1 MEQFKCLLS
10 FLLGLVS
17 STLFA
22 QEVVD
27 YSYVKTRTY
36 ASADGSKVLE
46 HVDYDNGLGDMLL
59 QVELG
64 ASPGGKSIVSYMEYD
79 NQRRLSKR
87 WLPVAVSGNG
97 MLGGETLKQ
106 IANELYSDA
115 FPYQETIYELS
126 PQGDKIKEFN
136 PGSDMR
142 SAGHYNKYSM
152 LTSIAGN
159 DSLFCKCIRSVGD
172 ELYEQESFY
181 SPFKVMRHEDE
192 EGNSVLEFYDA
203 NEKMILSRLQS
214 GNKYLS
220 TYYVY
225 DQLGNLSY
233 VIPPALSDDIGQYL
247 DVEHVSNTEA
257 FRKYVTQY
265 RYDGFH
271 RCIYKRLPG
280 CEPIYY
286 IYDKAGN
293 MIFSQDGNQRERGEW
308 SFSIP
313 DRYGR
318 EALKGIC
325 KNTFDYQSEPLLGQI
340 VCAIY
345 YNTEEYAA
353 AFGYKIEGIELQ
365 KPHVMDVKM
374 YDDYRFVGCLGIP
387 SSLRYEQPKVGYG
400 VACSQSKNMQTGH
413 ARNILG
419 GGAIF
424 EAYYYDEQG
433 RVIQKKSTTNKYEDD
448 DFFSY
453 DLLGNVLKYQR
464 NHLVD
469 GKLKMEE
476 CYTYSYDHA
485 GRLLSE
491 EHQLNNGR
499 KVSLVENAYDELG
512 RLSSTKRN
520 GNASLMTT
528 FAFDVRSNLTNLH
541 TSNLFDEKL
550 YYTEDAQGNQP
561 RFDGNISGI
570 EWTTG
575 GKARGYNFEYD
586 GFSRLLKANYLEE
599 GTRSKHYDTSYSY
612 NKSGNITLLIRRGL
626 QDGGS
631 YGFID
636 RLIIHHN
643 GYRLKRVYETVAD
656 PTYAGAFNFV
666 KGSKAEIEYEYD
678 KNGNLVKD
686 INKKISKIEYNL
698 LNLPQLI
705 IYENGNRIS
714 FSYDLNGTKRKVE
727 YTSVSPANKH
737 IVEYIENMIYEDGVL
752 KQLLVDGGYVSFE
765 EATPTYHFYLN
776 DHLGNCRVVVDQ
788 NAQVEQVNH
797 YYPYGGLMAESTGQ
811 EVQRRK
817 YNGKELDRMFGLDW
831 YDYGARWYDATLGL
845 FVSVDPFGEVD
856 YDLTPYGYCGGNP
869 ISRIDKDGQI
879 WTNVGGALVGAAT
892 DYVSQVISNSI
903 KSGEVSMDSFTNVDG
918 RSIALSAV
926 AGFVSSGASAIGASV
941 GKTVMARSGSKFAG
955 KLAKRMAEEATEFS
969 ANMISAQGNIK
980 KASSQHAFGKL
991 NKAASIPRHR
1001 VKSNK
1006 EIRKEM
1012 EKTSN
1017 IRKPMNQKQKRNL
1030 KRQAGRKQKVII
1042 KKNKRIE
1049 DINRVKQV
1057 GVDVCYGTSDHYYND
1072 N

>member
-46 HVDYDNGLGDMLL
+46 HVDSDNGLGDMLL

-325 KNTFDYQSEPLLGQI
+325 KNSFDYQSEPLLGQI

-353 AFGYKIEGIELQ
+353 ALGYKIEGIELQ

-419 GGAIF
+419 AGAIF

-453 DLLGNVLKYQR
+453 DLLGNVLKHQR

-612 NKSGNITLLIRRGL
+612 NKSGNIILLNRRGL

-636 RLIIHHN
+636 RLIIHHD

-666 KGSKAEIEYEYD
+666 KGPKAGIEYEYD

-737 IVEYIENMIYEDGVL
+737 VVEYIENMIYEDGVL

-765 EATPTYHFYLN
+765 EAIPIYHFYLN
-776 DHLGNCRVVVDQ
+776 DHLGNCRVVVNQ

-892 DYVSQVISNSI
+892 DYVSQVIYNSV
-903 KSGEVSMDSFTNVDG
+903 KSGKFSMDSFTNVDG
-918 RSIALSAV
+918 RSIAFSAV

-941 GKTVMARSGSKFAG
+941 GKTVVARSGSKFAG

-969 ANMISAQGNIK
+969 ASMISAQGDVG
-980 KASSQHAFGKL
+980 KASAQYSFGKFNQMT
-991 NKAASIPRHR
+991 NKSISV

-1006 EIRKEM
+1006 DIKNEIQKSTNMRKPTTQRQNRALRRRASKIRK
-1012 EKTSN
+1012 KTVKAN
-1017 IRKPMNQKQKRNL
+1017 KNAKLFNGIKTVTLNL
-1030 KRQAGRKQKVII
+1030 GYEFFDKSIN
-1042 KKNKRIE
+1042 KK
-1049 DINRVKQV
+1049 
-1057 GVDVCYGTSDHYYND
+1057 
-1072 N
+1072 